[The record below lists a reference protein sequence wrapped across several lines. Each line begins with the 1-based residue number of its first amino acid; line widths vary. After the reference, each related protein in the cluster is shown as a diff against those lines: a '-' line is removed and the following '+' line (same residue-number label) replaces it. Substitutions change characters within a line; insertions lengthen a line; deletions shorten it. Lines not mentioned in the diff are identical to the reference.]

1 MIEATPLRL
10 EELERLL
17 VAERDRRRWAAYD
30 RTIRAR
36 GSIPRIVL
44 DEPDKD
50 AQRKRLLAELG
61 NPEYWIERPIIDP
74 PADGEGVRHSP

>member
-1 MIEATPLRL
+1 LQLTPAQL
-10 EELERLL
+10 EKLELELL
-17 VAERDRRRWAAYD
+17 AESNRRVGEAMA
-30 RTIRAR
+30 RTIRDR

-61 NPEYWIERPIIDP
+61 NPEFWIERPIIDP
-74 PADGEGVRHSP
+74 PADGQGVRHTP

>member
-1 MIEATPLRL
+1 MTPAQLASL
-10 EELERLL
+10 EKELLAE
-17 VAERDRRRWAAYD
+17 AERRKWAAYN
-30 RTIRAR
+30 RTIRDR

-61 NPEYWIERPIIDP
+61 QPEYWIERRIIDP
-74 PADGEGVRHSP
+74 PADGECCPH